1 MLKICLVS
9 NRIAIVGVPKRLPYK
24 DKAELVGAVQE
35 SFIAYTEKTFSAS
48 ACSGS
53 RYQ

>member
-1 MLKICLVS
+1 LVS
-9 NRIAIVGVPKRLPYK
+9 NRIAIVGVPKRLLYK

-35 SFIAYTEKTFSAS
+35 SFIAYIERKFSAI
-48 ACSGS
+48 ACSGT